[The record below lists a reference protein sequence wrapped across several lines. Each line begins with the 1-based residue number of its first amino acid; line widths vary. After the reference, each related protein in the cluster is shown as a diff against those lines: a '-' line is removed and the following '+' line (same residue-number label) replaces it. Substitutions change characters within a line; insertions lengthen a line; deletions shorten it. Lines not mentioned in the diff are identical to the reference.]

1 MAYLT
6 ATHWGLNFWESRLD
20 SFNSGMDV
28 LYDQLWESSEAL
40 YYADITRETNSQVTG
55 KTWTGGTVNVYGRN
69 LMSYDYDA
77 VSITRFTYEEPGL
90 YFDAAG
96 SLKPGGYWG
105 ILGTLTRMEMRW
117 DGGSVI
123 GTGQYEYG
131 YFGDLTARN
140 ATETYRQ
147 DNGQVLTSK
156 TDSSGNFISHH
167 VQVGGHELSV
177 QGRWGYNEV
186 IDSWQ
191 DLLDGEDTLQG
202 SSGNDYLQGYAGS
215 DTLLGGEG
223 TDTALF
229 QGQQA
234 DYRIEQLGEGR
245 FTVTDT
251 RTYRDGQDS
260 LESVERL
267 AFSDGALAWDTGS
280 DGVAGQAYRLYQ
292 AAFDRTPDEPGLGY
306 WIAQMDQG
314 MDLLEVS
321 ARFIDS
327 SEFRSLYGV
336 EPTNAE
342 YLHRLYT
349 NILDREPDPSGYEW
363 WLDQLNNNPEK
374 TWERVLADFSESEEN
389 QQNMLE
395 LTGGV
400 VSYDLFELG

>member
-28 LYDQLWESSEAL
+28 LYDQLENLSEAL
-40 YYADITRETNSQVTG
+40 YYADITSESNTAIKG
-55 KTWTGGTVNVYGRN
+55 KTWTGGSIAIYGRN

-77 VSITRFTYEEPGL
+77 VSITRLTYKESGL
-90 YFDAAG
+90 SFDASG
-96 SLKPGGYWG
+96 SLGLGGDWG
-105 ILGTLTRMEMRW
+105 VQGSLTRMEMQW
-117 DGGSVI
+117 DGGSVT

-131 YFGDLTARN
+131 YFGDLIARN
-140 ATETYRQ
+140 ATDIYRQ
-147 DNGQVLTSK
+147 DNGLVLTSK
-156 TDSSGNFISHH
+156 TDSSGDLISH
-167 VQVGGHELSV
+167 QAEADGHRITVE
-177 QGRWGYNEV
+177 GRWDYYDSV
-186 IDSWQ
+186 DSWQ
-191 DLLDGEDTLQG
+191 ELLDGADTLQG
-202 SSGNDYLQGYAGS
+202 SSGNDYLQGYAGN
-215 DTLLGGEG
+215 DTLRGGEG
-223 TDTALF
+223 ADTALF

-292 AAFDRTPDEPGLGY
+292 AAFDRTPDEPGVGY

-327 SEFRSLYGV
+327 SEFRSIYGT

-349 NILDREPDPSGYEW
+349 NILDREPDQGGYEW